1 MRDKTRLDRTILL
14 IASMAVLSVLAARP
28 ALEPRT
34 PAAAGTAAAGQA
46 AVVPT
51 AGVELPCH
59 RIPNLGEAA
68 EWYFSRNGKFL
79 IGNAKGPGDAA
90 HRVYVASFD
99 GSDIRRINGR
109 GEDACS
115 YFFPGGKRVLW
126 TSTRDWPD
134 LPKGNWSDPND
145 YPQGAEIYS
154 SDTRGRKV
162 KRLTTNR
169 VYDAECVV
177 APNGQWI
184 LFGRQIDGKMDLWTM
199 RIDGTDQ
206 KQITFT
212 DDWQEGGAQIFEDS
226 ETIIT
231 RAWKRA
237 DQGKGRGMMPM
248 QIFTLKR
255 DGSGRRQVTD
265 EAGTHWAPYP
275 APDGRHF
282 VYVRVLT
289 EPGGRPNWE
298 IYLRD
303 LNTGEERRLTNDPG
317 FDGFPSI
324 SADGNWMTFSSSR
337 GGKAGERALYQ
348 YLLDISSLG
357 VGPTK

>member
-1 MRDKTRLDRTILL
+1 MKKNTIVVISVILTLFAALPATR
-14 IASMAVLSVLAARP
+14 
-28 ALEPRT
+28 
-34 PAAAGTAAAGQA
+34 AAAVPPSQSGAAAPA
-46 AVVPT
+46 
-51 AGVELPCH
+51 AGVELPSH
-59 RIPNLGEAA
+59 RIPNLPEAA
-68 EWYFSRNGKFL
+68 EWYFSRDGKFL
-79 IGNAKGPGDAA
+79 VGNAKGPGDTA
-90 HRVYVASFD
+90 HHVYISSFD
-99 GSDIRRINGR
+99 GTDIRRINDK

-115 YFFPGGKRVLW
+115 YFFPDGKRVLW

-134 LPKGNWSDPND
+134 LPKGNWSDAND

-154 SDTRGRKV
+154 SDTRGGDVR
-162 KRLTTNR
+162 RLTDNK

-177 APNGQWI
+177 APNGKWI
-184 LFGRQIDGKMDLWTM
+184 LFGRQLDGKMDLWTM
-199 RIDGTDQ
+199 NVDGSGQ

-212 DDWQEGGAQIFEDS
+212 DDWQEGGAQILADS

-255 DGSGRRQVTD
+255 DGSGRKQITD
-265 EAGTHWAPYP
+265 EEGTHWAPYP

-289 EPGGRPNWE
+289 EAGGRPNWE

-303 LNTGEERRLTNDPG
+303 LETGRERRLTYDPA

-324 SADGNWMTFSSSR
+324 SADGRWMTFSSSR
-337 GGKAGERALYQ
+337 GGKPGERALFQ
-348 YLLDISSLG
+348 HIMDISSLDL
-357 VGPTK
+357 GPK

>member
-1 MRDKTRLDRTILL
+1 MTNPDLSYRPLVLL
-14 IASMAVLSVLAARP
+14 LATVLLAPGAMPQSPTPP
-28 ALEPRT
+28 AP
-34 PAAAGTAAAGQA
+34 PAPA
-46 AVVPT
+46 

-59 RIPNLGEAA
+59 RIPNLPEAA
-68 EWYFSRNGKFL
+68 EWYFSPDGTFL
-79 IGNAKGPGDAA
+79 IGNAKGLGDAV
-90 HRVYVASFD
+90 HHVYVASFD
-99 GSDIRRINGR
+99 GTDIRLINAV

-115 YFFPGGKRVLW
+115 YFFPDGKRILW

-134 LPKGNWSDPND
+134 LPKGNWSDAND
-145 YPQGAEIYS
+145 YPRGAEIYS
-154 SDTRGRKV
+154 SDTRGGAVR
-162 KRLTTNR
+162 RLTNNR
-169 VYDAECVV
+169 CYDAECVV
-177 APNGQWI
+177 APDGRWI

-199 RIDGTDQ
+199 NVDGSDQ

-212 DDWQEGGAQIFEDS
+212 DDWQEGGAQILPDS

-231 RAWKRA
+231 RAWKRQ

-255 DGSGRRQVTD
+255 DGSGRKQITTD
-265 EAGTHWAPYP
+265 EGTHWAPFP

-303 LNTGEERRLTNDPG
+303 IETGAERRLTFDPG

-324 SADGNWMTFSSSR
+324 SADGRWMTFSSSR
-337 GGKAGERALYQ
+337 GGRPGERALFQ
-348 YLLDISSLG
+348 HLMDISSLG
-357 VGPTK
+357 LGPR

>member
-1 MRDKTRLDRTILL
+1 LILSAGL
-14 IASMAVLSVLAARP
+14 FAAP
-28 ALEPRT
+28 ADES
-34 PAAAGTAAAGQA
+34 
-46 AVVPT
+46 
-51 AGVELPCH
+51 ELPCH

-68 EWYFSRNGKFL
+68 EWYFAPDGKSL
-79 IGNAKGPGDAA
+79 IGNAKGPGDAV
-90 HRVYVASFD
+90 HHVTVASFD
-99 GSDIRRINGR
+99 GSIIRKINGK

-115 YFFPGGKRVLW
+115 YFFPDGKRVLW
-126 TSTRDWPD
+126 TSTRDWPG
-134 LPKGNWSDPND
+134 LAKGNWSDPND

-154 SDTRGRKV
+154 SDTRGRRV
-162 KRLTTNR
+162 KRLTMNK

-177 APNGQWI
+177 APNGKWI

-199 RIDGTDQ
+199 NVDGSNQ

-212 DDWQEGGAQIFEDS
+212 DDLQEGGAQIFADS

-231 RAWKRA
+231 RAWKRQ

-255 DGSGRRQVTD
+255 DGSGRKQITGD
-265 EAGTHWAPYP
+265 EGTHWAPYP
-275 APDGRHF
+275 TPDGRHF

-303 LNTGEERRLTNDPG
+303 IDTGTERRLTFDPG

-324 SADGNWMTFSSSR
+324 SADGRWMTFSSSR
-337 GGKAGERALYQ
+337 GGKAGSRALYQ
-348 YLLDISSLG
+348 YLMDISSLNLAP
-357 VGPTK
+357 VKK

>member
-1 MRDKTRLDRTILL
+1 MKRRALAGPVIT
-14 IASMAVLSVLAARP
+14 VLSVLAVLAALP
-28 ALEPRT
+28 ALESGP
-34 PAAAGTAAAGQA
+34 PPAAGTAAAGQA
-46 AVVPT
+46 AAGPA

-68 EWYFSRNGKFL
+68 EWYFSRNGEFL
-79 IGNAKGPGDAA
+79 IGNAKGPGDTA
-90 HRVYVASFD
+90 HHVYVASFD

-134 LPKGNWSDPND
+134 LPKGNWSDAND

-162 KRLTTNR
+162 RRLTTNK

-199 RIDGTDQ
+199 RIDGTNQ

-255 DGSGRRQVTD
+255 DGSGRRQITD

-289 EPGGRPNWE
+289 EPSGRPNWE

-303 LNTGEERRLTNDPG
+303 LDTGEERRLTFDPG

-324 SADGNWMTFSSSR
+324 SADGKWMTFSSGR

-348 YLLDISSLG
+348 YLMDISSLG
-357 VGPTK
+357 VGPIK

>member
-1 MRDKTRLDRTILL
+1 MTKLATAFRSLFFLAPAAL
-14 IASMAVLSVLAARP
+14 LAAYLGLP
-28 ALEPRT
+28 GGAVGPV
-34 PAAAGTAAAGQA
+34 PAGTAAQSAAPSAGI
-46 AVVPT
+46 
-51 AGVELPCH
+51 ELPCH
-59 RIPNLGEAA
+59 RIPNLPEAA
-68 EWYFSRNGKFL
+68 EWYFARDGRFL

-90 HRVYVASFD
+90 HHVYVSSFD
-99 GSDIRRINGR
+99 GLDIRRINDK

-115 YFFPGGKRVLW
+115 FFFPDGKRILW

-134 LPKGNWSDPND
+134 LPKGNWSDAND

-154 SDTRGRKV
+154 SDTHGGHVR
-162 KRLTTNR
+162 RLTRNQ

-177 APNGQWI
+177 APNGRWI
-184 LFGRQIDGKMDLWTM
+184 LFSRQIDGKMDLWTM
-199 RIDGTDQ
+199 KVDGSDQ

-212 DDWQEGGAQIFEDS
+212 DDWQEGGAQILPDS
-226 ETIIT
+226 ATIIT

-255 DGSGRRQVTD
+255 DGSDRKQITD
-265 EAGTHWAPYP
+265 EEGTHWAPYP

-289 EPGGRPNWE
+289 EAGGRPNWE

-303 LNTGEERRLTNDPG
+303 LETGEERRLTYDPA

-324 SADGNWMTFSSSR
+324 SADGHWMTFSSSR
-337 GGKAGERALYQ
+337 GGKPGERALFQ
-348 YLLDISSLG
+348 HIMDISSLG
-357 VGPTK
+357 LGPR

>member
-1 MRDKTRLDRTILL
+1 MSYDAKPERTVLS
-14 IASMAVLSVLAARP
+14 IASIAALAFLAGLP
-28 ALEPRT
+28 ALES
-34 PAAAGTAAAGQA
+34 AAPPSAVAAAGQA
-46 AVVPT
+46 AVAAA
-51 AGVELPCH
+51 AGVELPSH
-59 RIPNLGEAA
+59 RLPNLGEAA
-68 EWYFSRNGKFL
+68 EWYFSRTGKYL
-79 IGNAKGPGDAA
+79 VGNAKGPGDTA
-90 HRVYVASFD
+90 HHTYVASID
-99 GSDIRRINGR
+99 GSDIRRVNGR

-115 YFFPGGKRVLW
+115 YFFPDGKRVLW

-134 LPKGNWSDPND
+134 LAKGNWSDPND

-154 SDTRGRKV
+154 SDTRGGEV
-162 KRLTTNR
+162 KRLTTNES
-169 VYDAECVV
+169 YDAECVV
-177 APNGQWI
+177 APNGKWI
-184 LFGRQIDGKMDLWTM
+184 LFSRQIDGKMDLWTM
-199 RIDGTDQ
+199 NVDGSDQ

-237 DQGKGRGMMPM
+237 DQGKGRGMMTM

-255 DGSGRRQVTD
+255 DGSGRRQITD
-265 EAGTHWAPYP
+265 EEGTHWSPYP
-275 APDGRHF
+275 APDMRHF
-282 VYVRVLT
+282 VYVRVLA

-303 LNTGEERRLTNDPG
+303 LVTGEERRLTYDPG

-324 SADGNWMTFSSSR
+324 SADGKWMTFSSSR

-348 YLLDISSLG
+348 YLMDISSLG
-357 VGPTK
+357 VGPEK

>member
-1 MRDKTRLDRTILL
+1 VIILL
-14 IASMAVLSVLAARP
+14 APIALLA
-28 ALEPRT
+28 T
-34 PAAAGTAAAGQA
+34 SSTIAADTGSLPQAGQA
-46 AVVPT
+46 SL
-51 AGVELPCH
+51 AGPSAAGIELPCH
-59 RIPNLGEAA
+59 RIPNLFEAA
-68 EWYFSRNGKFL
+68 EWYFSPDGEYL
-79 IGNAKGPGDAA
+79 IGNAKGPSDTTY
-90 HRVYVASFD
+90 HVYISSFD
-99 GSDIRRINGR
+99 GKDIRRINGK

-115 YFFPGGKRVLW
+115 YFFPDGKRVLW

-134 LPKGNWSDPND
+134 LPKGNWHDAND

-154 SDTRGRKV
+154 SDTYGGDV
-162 KRLTTNR
+162 KRLTNNK

-177 APNGQWI
+177 APNGRWI

-199 RIDGTDQ
+199 DIDGSKQT
-206 KQITFT
+206 QITFT
-212 DDWQEGGAQIFEDS
+212 DDWQEGGAQILPDG

-231 RAWKRA
+231 RAWKRQ

-255 DGSGRRQVTD
+255 DGSALKQITT
-265 EAGTHWAPYP
+265 EEGTHWAPYP

-289 EPGGRPNWE
+289 EPDGRPNWE

-303 LNTGEERRLTNDPG
+303 IKTGEERRLTYDPG

-324 SADGNWMTFSSSR
+324 SPDGRWMTFSSGR
-337 GGKAGERALYQ
+337 GGKPGERLLYQ
-348 YLLDISSLG
+348 YLMDISSLG
-357 VGPTK
+357 VGPRIK